1 MRAIILKQAGTPAN
15 LEHTELP
22 LPKIKENQVLVK
34 VRAISVNPVDV
45 KARASEGVL
54 TWLFAEERPV
64 ILGWDISG
72 EITETGSEVSAF
84 KIGDEVFGMVNFVGQ
99 GKAYAEYVAVPADQ
113 LALKPATISHQ
124 EAAAATL
131 AALTAWQALV
141 NHGKVGS
148 GQKVLIHAA
157 SGGVGHYAV
166 QIAKYLDAFVIGTSS
181 AVNRDFVL
189 SLGAD
194 EHIDYSSALFEK
206 AVADADF
213 VLDTIAGDTLTRS
226 IDMLKPG
233 GRLITIPS
241 PEFPVADKEKARNR
255 SVSLSAMMVQSSG
268 TDMNLLA
275 DLLEKGILKSHIAQ
289 NFDFKDMDKAHQA
302 VETGRTRGKI
312 VLTLSAGSN

>member
-1 MRAIILKQAGTPAN
+1 MKAIILKEAGTTAN

-22 LPKIKENQVLVK
+22 LPKIKENEVLVK
-34 VRAISVNPVDV
+34 VKAISINPVDV
-45 KARASEGVL
+45 KARANEGVL

-64 ILGWDISG
+64 ILGWDVSG
-72 EITETGSEVSAF
+72 EITETGREVSAF

-113 LALKPATISHQ
+113 LALKPSTLSHQ
-124 EAAAATL
+124 EAAAASL

-141 NHGKVGS
+141 SHGKVS
-148 GQKVLIHAA
+148 RGQKVLIHAA

-166 QIAKYLDAFVIGTSS
+166 QIAKYLGAFVIGTSS
-181 AVNRDFVL
+181 SANRDFVL

-194 EHIDYSSALFEK
+194 EHIDYTTPLFEK
-206 AVADADF
+206 AVNDADF
-213 VLDTIAGDTLTRS
+213 ILDTIAGDTLTRS

-241 PEFPVADKEKARNR
+241 PDFPQVDKEKAHHRNI
-255 SVSLSAMMVQSSG
+255 SLSAMMVQSSG

-275 DLLEKGILKSHIAQ
+275 DLLEKGTLKSHIAQ
-289 NFDFKDMDKAHQA
+289 NFDFKDMGKAHEV

-312 VLTLSAGSN
+312 VLTLAADSN